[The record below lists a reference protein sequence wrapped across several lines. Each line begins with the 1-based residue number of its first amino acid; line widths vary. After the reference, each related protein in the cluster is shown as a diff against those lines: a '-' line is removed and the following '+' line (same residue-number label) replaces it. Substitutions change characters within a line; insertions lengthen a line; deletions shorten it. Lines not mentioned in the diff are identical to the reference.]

1 MQDLEKIL
9 GVSYSNF
16 KDNRDGRIYK
26 TITLNGYEWFLENL
40 DFDLSKLYGGKKAAE
55 LFGIPDPSMDFN
67 LEDGGRH
74 YRFLQAQ
81 EACPEGFEIP
91 KRNVFVD
98 LFTKIAGKPPHL
110 IKNEDRF
117 KISSFLY
124 GKNSLLK
131 LNDTGRFDKSPL
143 IWASNKMDYLDEGL
157 GWYWTSTPGALTN
170 GGSAFGFTRETY
182 VEDVVYGFCAV
193 RPVRKIYTVMEIK
206 KFDKFLNEMEKSY
219 GQDYSL
225 RDVKR
230 GQIVAFRGSRY
241 FVIDSNEVVL
251 ELSKDRDAMPGDRNN
266 VLANRSM
273 FREYGAIP
281 DQN

>member
-9 GVSYSNF
+9 GVSYSTF
-16 KDNRDGRIYK
+16 KDSRDGRIYK
-26 TITLNGYEWFLENL
+26 TVTLNGYEWFLENL
-40 DFDLSKLYGGKKAAE
+40 QFDLSRLYGGE
-55 LFGIPDPSMDFN
+55 ETIDLFNIPKTHMDFN
-67 LEDGGRH
+67 LEEGGFH
-74 YRFLQAQ
+74 YKFLESQY
-81 EACPEGFEIP
+81 ACPEGFEVP

-98 LFTKIAGKPPHL
+98 LFKKITGKNPNEWRSDDRHL
-110 IKNEDRF
+110 IA
-117 KISSFLY
+117 SSLY

-131 LNDTGRFDKSPL
+131 LTDTGKFDRSPL
-143 IWASNKMDYLDEGL
+143 MWSSNKMEYLDEAL
-157 GWYWTSTPGALTN
+157 GWYWSSTPGSLTN
-170 GGSAFGFTRETY
+170 GGSAFGFTHETY

-225 RDVKR
+225 RDVKI

-241 FVIDSNEVVL
+241 FVIDANEVVL
-251 ELSKDRDAMPGDRNN
+251 ELSKDKDAIPGDRNN